1 MSALKERIEAQNLTH
16 LSLERA
22 SGETYSGNN
31 PVLYGHGTYE
41 RSSVLA
47 GQSRRVYLEEWGTL
61 ADAREALAASGVKY
75 EDDYDA
81 GTTSHVPVAQVI
93 AHIPENDYDREG
105 GSC

>member
-1 MSALKERIEAQNLTH
+1 MSELKERIEAQNLTH

-47 GQSRRVYLEEWGTL
+47 GQSRRVYLEEWETIE
-61 ADAREALAASGVKY
+61 DAREALTAAGVDY
-75 EDDYDA
+75 ADDYDD
-81 GTTSHVPVAQVI
+81 GTTSHVPVEQVI

-105 GSC
+105 GSF